1 MTEIWTV
8 KLIIQFR
15 VQRTGT
21 LSEKLTDIDK
31 LDQKKV
37 DRQQKNMDRKADI
50 SSLNNCKQD
59 TD

>member
-37 DRQQKNMDRKADI
+37 DRQQKTWTGKLTYLA
-50 SSLNNCKQD
+50 
-59 TD
+59 